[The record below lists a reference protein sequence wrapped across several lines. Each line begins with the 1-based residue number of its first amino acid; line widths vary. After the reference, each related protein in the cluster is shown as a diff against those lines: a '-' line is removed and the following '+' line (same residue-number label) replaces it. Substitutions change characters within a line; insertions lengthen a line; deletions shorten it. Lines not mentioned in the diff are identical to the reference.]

1 MANSIETAPRHGI
14 PAAVPGL
21 LLSASG
27 IKKTYGHVAA
37 LTDGRLELRPGS
49 VHALCG
55 GNGAG
60 KSTFLSIL
68 MGLTR
73 PDDGQIDLDG
83 APVHFGSPREAL
95 EAGIAIITQELRPIL
110 EATVAEN
117 IFLGREPTRF
127 GVVDYP
133 TLFKNAQELLDRLK
147 FPIDPRARAG
157 DLSIAKIQLVEIAK
171 AISQNS
177 KVLIMDEPTS
187 AIGEAETDI
196 LFEAIR
202 SLTRQGVGVVY
213 VSHRLSELFRIA
225 EDYTVFRDGAFVQ
238 AGKLHDIDREELVRL
253 IVGRAVKPLSADQRE
268 PGATVLEVKDYSRG
282 DQFQNIS
289 LKLRE
294 REILGVFGLMGAG
307 RSEFL
312 DALFGITKQDK
323 GELQIDGKRVT
334 VSSPQ
339 DAISKR
345 MALATEDRKETGLIL
360 CRPIRENISLSA
372 LRKYSSFGFVK
383 RRSEKKIVAEMAQA
397 FSLRMGSAE
406 DDVQDLSGGNQQ
418 KVVLSRCL
426 VTNPRILLCDEPTR
440 GIDEGAKQAIYAFL
454 RTFVA
459 DGKTALVVSS
469 ELDEILQVADRILV
483 FRRGRIVGDI
493 LAADAT
499 HEHLLHLAS

>member
-1 MANSIETAPRHGI
+1 MANSVEAVLQ
-14 PAAVPGL
+14 PAGLIAGENL
-21 LLSASG
+21 LLAATG
-27 IKKTYGHVAA
+27 VKKTYGHVAA
-37 LTDGRLELRPGS
+37 LTDGRLELRRGS

-60 KSTFLSIL
+60 KSTFLSVL
-68 MGLTR
+68 MGLIR

-83 APVHFGSPREAL
+83 VAVRFTSPREAL
-95 EAGIAIITQELRPIL
+95 EAGIAIITQELSPIL

-117 IFLGREPTRF
+117 IYLGREPTRY

-133 TLFKNAQELLDRLK
+133 TLFNNAKELLDRLK
-147 FPIDPRARAG
+147 FPIDPRARVG

-171 AISQNS
+171 AISQDS

-187 AIGEAETDI
+187 AIGEAETDV

-202 SLTRQGVGVVY
+202 SLTRQGVGIVY

-238 AGKLHDIDREELVRL
+238 TGKLGDIDREELVRL
-253 IVGRAVKPLSADQRE
+253 IVGRTVKPLSADQRE
-268 PGATVLEVKDYSRG
+268 PGLTILEVKNYSRG

-312 DALFGITKQDK
+312 DALFGITKQDE
-323 GELQIDGKRVT
+323 GELQIDGKPVR
-334 VSSPQ
+334 VSSPR

-372 LRKYSSFGFVK
+372 LRKYSFFGFVK
-383 RRSEKKIVAEMAQA
+383 RRGERKIVTEMAQA
-397 FSLRMGSAE
+397 FSLRMGSVE

-454 RTFVA
+454 RNFVSE
-459 DGKTALVVSS
+459 GKTALVVSS

-483 FRRGRIVGDI
+483 FRRGKIVGDM
-493 LAADAT
+493 LVADAT
-499 HEHLLHLAS
+499 HEQLLHLAS

>member
-1 MANSIETAPRHGI
+1 MSIVIDSNSYRGERGDTQN
-14 PAAVPGL
+14 
-21 LLSASG
+21 LLSARRV
-27 IKKTYGHVAA
+27 KKTYGLIAA
-37 LTDGRLELRPGS
+37 LTDGRLDLRPGS

-73 PDDGQIDLDG
+73 PDEGEVEFNG
-83 APVHFGSPREAL
+83 VPVHFTSPRDAL
-95 EAGIAIITQELRPIL
+95 DAGIAIITQELSPVV

-117 IFLGREPTRF
+117 IYLGREPTRF
-127 GVVDYP
+127 GIVDYP
-133 TLFKNAQELLDRLK
+133 ALFKTAQELLDRLK
-147 FPIDPRARAG
+147 FPINAKTRVG

-202 SLTRQGVGVVY
+202 SLTQQGVGIIY

-238 AGKLHDIDREELVRL
+238 TGKLADIDREELVRL
-253 IVGRAVKPLSADQRE
+253 IVGRVVKPLSADHRE
-268 PGATVLEVKDYSRG
+268 PGSTILEVKDYTKG

-289 LKLRE
+289 FQLKE
-294 REILGVFGLMGAG
+294 REILGIFGLMGAG
-307 RSEFL
+307 RSAFL
-312 DALFGITKQDK
+312 DSLFGITKHDD
-323 GELQIDGKRVT
+323 GELQIDGKRVAVT
-334 VSSPQ
+334 SPRE
-339 DAISKR
+339 AITKR
-345 MALATEDRKETGLIL
+345 IALATEDRKETGLIL

-372 LRKYSSFGFVK
+372 LPEYSIFGFVK
-383 RRSEKKIVAEMAQA
+383 RRREKKVVAEMAQA

-406 DDVQDLSGGNQQ
+406 DDVQNLSGGNQQ

-426 VTNPRILLCDEPTR
+426 VTDPRILLCDEPTR

-454 RTFVA
+454 RNFVA
-459 DGKTALVVSS
+459 QGKTALVVSS

-483 FRRGRIVGDI
+483 FRRGKIVGEVS
-493 LAADAT
+493 ASEAT
-499 HEHLLHLAS
+499 HEQLLHLAS

>member
-1 MANSIETAPRHGI
+1 MVGAN
-14 PAAVPGL
+14 L
-21 LLSASG
+21 LLSAAG

-37 LTDGRLELRPGS
+37 LTNGRLELRPGS

-83 APVHFGSPREAL
+83 VPVRFTSPREAL
-95 EAGIAIITQELRPIL
+95 EAGIAIITQELSPIL

-127 GVVDYP
+127 GIVDYP
-133 TLFKNAQELLDRLK
+133 TLFNNAQALLERLK
-147 FPIDPRARAG
+147 FPIDPRARVG

-177 KVLIMDEPTS
+177 KILIMDEPTS

-202 SLTRQGVGVVY
+202 SLTRQGVGIVY

-238 AGKLHDIDREELVRL
+238 AGKLCDIDREELVRL
-253 IVGRAVKPLSADQRE
+253 IVGRTVKPLSADQRE
-268 PGATVLEVKDYSRG
+268 PGATILEVKNYSRG

-312 DALFGITKQDK
+312 DALFGVTKHDE
-323 GELQIDGKRVT
+323 GELQIDGKRVA
-334 VSSPQ
+334 VSSPR

-372 LRKYSSFGFVK
+372 LREYSSLGFVK

-459 DGKTALVVSS
+459 EGKTALVVSS

-483 FRRGRIVGDI
+483 FRRGKIVGDVQ
-493 LAADAT
+493 ATDAT
-499 HEHLLHLAS
+499 HEQLLHLAS